1 MSPLGTLESP
11 PRTEQGLDMS
21 KADADILSRPDV
33 AEIRQAHDAVQAD
46 FNAENESGPQDSTEG
61 QSDEGAE
68 LGASSQTQ
76 KNTKED
82 IIAEIAQTGDSLLRG
97 LGVVST
103 TTPVTPS
110 PPAPQPTAP
119 PISVPHTPQSPQAQ
133 PPQSRPTGHDDV
145 LDLRLGIVDQTRN
158 GRALADVAADARLG
172 AETNESRER
181 GRLKAIGHSL
191 WKMGTLKGIFRRH
204 YSNKAFAESVKSQDI
219 YKHIDAD
226 EQDRKQAKINA
237 VVRALEGNYSE
248 SMGEQ
253 RRELSKDSQL
263 YKDLTSYL
271 VEVTDTQRQCPT
283 EEEVEGEYQR
293 ILAEHPDE
301 LYGGGMITS
310 HNFYELVLKARG
322 ANVNRES
329 VVHAIE
335 NMPIIMAESRLESNE
350 NLRRDRTEKILDWVD
365 SQGKKNKLL
374 SAAISIAPETAVT
387 LGITAAA
394 TLLGLGRDSLIRN
407 AGRLVF
413 FGVGGATVGAM
424 RARRAARQQIRQH
437 RVERTLGLQYD
448 LNDKNREKL
457 EELRY
462 ETKPYSEMV
471 KAIYDTVDQEKITQG
486 GDEALKAALLAIAE
500 VQERRGFF
508 EKGYDVIGFTEGLER
523 EGEISEFENA
533 RKYAFN
539 VLSPLVRSL
548 DADTCNRLGIPHGA
562 ELKKSIKH
570 FGQEIWQVIQNNI
583 DDVKKLEN
591 GYVNSKALGGAAMG
605 GFFATAGTLVVGEAV
620 DIVKSHFS
628 GISAGNLSQ
637 SPMVDQ
643 YNGVKMNGGYH
654 MVPDRDGLQMGN
666 YDIQD
671 ANGNVVVDNLKY
683 DPSTGFDGDSLT
695 KLHGGEF
702 NVTVGHHAAETTTQ
716 QVSIGDYINKHP
728 TEFQKLN
735 VQWMDN
741 DTAQFDLNEQ
751 GMRLTSNPDGSIT
764 LGQVMT
770 EYGSSHGGSGINM
783 TDPSYT
789 AVDMAFKQPDGS
801 FAHHVLNIKQGDQIP
816 DQWKPFFQE
825 RGDGTWVFNG
835 GEGSYASLG
844 KLDGD
849 KFYSAAAIPNGT
861 GEVPM
866 VTDTIET
873 SPEHVTTEL
882 KGPDHD
888 SGLAVGIVGVPGRR
902 GLSKA
907 KQEYR
912 SYYGGYEAAT
922 EEWRQQM
929 ITDRTPELRRDPNA
943 RISLREGLQWH
954 HDLTRRKDPEYA
966 DYIKGL
972 VGTMPNL
979 ASLDANTDTVVPIL
993 VGANFEHDN
1002 IYRTLSL
1009 YAEMPDDWK
1018 AKTQLVL
1025 HVNWIDSKEN
1035 DPIEKAK
1042 IDKTRSEVLRAIR
1055 DFPGLNIS
1063 QFESIWSQE
1072 KLDRG
1077 EYGDRL
1083 IAHAAQQLVDVCMAA
1098 AYQGVQDGR
1107 IPEDHDILLWKGD
1120 ADARGM
1126 SRFAGPRMTK
1136 EFKDHPEADAFSG
1149 GVRWGTET
1157 YKDLP
1162 GLGFV
1167 LNFMEVY
1174 RIAAQR
1180 AHIKGFQSTFGVNGG
1195 ARMST
1200 FAGIGGIGHYT
1211 NQKQSP
1217 PDDGWGDRMF
1227 AARNPNLNGTASVY
1241 GASGGR
1247 NRANNDYHRHVGG
1260 ASIDTDASRF
1270 EKVYRNNE
1278 PITSIWGNVNS
1289 NGYQGRTT
1297 GLQAGQNNDDVR
1309 NRPDEVIDRIE
1320 YQMSDLI
1327 SHWTAEP
1334 AQVATAL
1341 AIMLPGPGDLGGKL
1355 AYYPIQ
1361 DENGKLIR
1369 DASGKVKFSLTPQGK
1384 KWLISRLQFNS
1395 KGQYD
1400 PYGDRQARQLYGTT
1414 VMRGSAGHRWSIPSK
1429 QSLSRMIA
1437 GRV

>member
-11 PRTEQGLDMS
+11 PRTEQDLDLS
-21 KADADILSRPDV
+21 KADADILSHPDI
-33 AEIRQAHDAVQAD
+33 AEIRQAHDAIQTD
-46 FNAENESGPQDSTEG
+46 FYAENGSNSQDSAEG

-68 LGASSQTQ
+68 LGASSETQ

-82 IIAEIAQTGDSLLRG
+82 IIAEIAQVGDSLLRG
-97 LGVVST
+97 LGTVST
-103 TTPVTPS
+103 TTPATPS
-110 PPAPQPTAP
+110 QPAPQPTAP
-119 PISVPHTPQSPQAQ
+119 HISVPHTPRSPQAQ

-237 VVRALEGNYSE
+237 VTRALAGHYSE
-248 SMGEQ
+248 SIGEQ

-322 ANVNRES
+322 ANINRES

-335 NMPIIMAESRLESNE
+335 NMPIIMAESRLESNK

-387 LGITAAA
+387 VGITAAA
-394 TLLGLGRDSLIRN
+394 TVLGLGRDSLIRN
-407 AGRLVF
+407 AGRVVF

-437 RVERTLGLQYD
+437 RVERTLGLQYN
-448 LNDKNREKL
+448 LSDKNRERL

-462 ETKPYSEMV
+462 ETKPYDEIA
-471 KAIYDTVDQEKITQG
+471 KAIYDTVDQEKIDQG
-486 GDEALKAALLAIAE
+486 GDEALKAALLAAAE
-500 VQERRGFF
+500 AQVRRGFF
-508 EKGYDVIGFTEGLER
+508 DRGYDVIDFEGLGK
-523 EGEISEFENA
+523 EGGISEFENA
-533 RKYAFN
+533 RKHAFN

-548 DADTCNRLGIPHGA
+548 DVDTCTRLGIPHGA
-562 ELKKSIKH
+562 ELKKIMSKEYI
-570 FGQEIWQVIQNNI
+570 GREIGRAIQSNI

-605 GFFATAGTLVVGEAV
+605 GFFAAAGTLVVGEAV

-628 GISAGNLSQ
+628 SISAGSVSG

-695 KLHGGEF
+695 KLHDGGF
-702 NVTVGHHAAETTTQ
+702 DMAVGHHAAETTTQ

-770 EYGSSHGGSGINM
+770 EHGSSHGGSEINM
-783 TDPSYT
+783 TDPSHV
-789 AVDMAFKQPDGS
+789 AVDMAFMQPDGT
-801 FAHHVLNIKQGDQIP
+801 FAHHVLDIKQGDQIP

-825 RGDGTWVFNG
+825 KADGTWVFNG

-849 KFYSAAAIPNGT
+849 KFYSAAAIPNGD
-861 GEVPM
+861 GEVPT
-866 VTDTIET
+866 VTDTVET
-873 SPEHVTTEL
+873 SPAHVTTEL

-888 SGLAVGIVGVPGRR
+888 SGLAVGAVGVPGRR
-902 GLSKA
+902 GLTVAERPIVPPYGSPYGSENGYGNEGISEREVSDMVRERSPRLISNPDAILRPEEELDWYKSELTKRHGSEQVKKFEDAIDNSKELSEMPIDLEVLVTIPVA
-907 KQEYR
+907 AAQEADTI
-912 SYYGGYEAAT
+912 YE
-922 EEWRQQM
+922 
-929 ITDRTPELRRDPNA
+929 
-943 RISLREGLQWH
+943 
-954 HDLTRRKDPEYA
+954 
-966 DYIKGL
+966 
-972 VGTMPNL
+972 
-979 ASLDANTDTVVPIL
+979 
-993 VGANFEHDN
+993 
-1002 IYRTLSL
+1002 TLSL
-1009 YAEMPDDWK
+1009 YAKQSSESLK
-1018 AKTQLVL
+1018 KSLVL
-1025 HVNWIDSKEN
+1025 LNLNWLDEAMTDADKRDAIEKCRQEIQRARNDFPDLKIATVENEYNAQKARETGGVIGYAVSDLVDTALLALQRRMKSGMDQNHEVLILRNDADPEGVSRNYLENYQKALN
-1035 DPIEKAK
+1035 DPKNKSIDVFKGVTRFGSKWAEKYPGFALASNFAASLSIMLSSRGMPATGGANFAIKASTYAAIGGLGGLTRTGAGSDDGAIGRRIRLARWGIGVFPHGSLSQSTMLPNGEKVDYRAVAAHVTGAVVDTNPSRLVPYYIQGRSYTEAWGSDFTSGNGVYRDRADGMTVTPDGESEIKKDYGTQFKAIENT
-1042 IDKTRSEVLRAIR
+1042 ITSELRWNSN
-1055 DFPGLNIS
+1055 D
-1063 QFESIWSQE
+1063 
-1072 KLDRG
+1072 
-1077 EYGDRL
+1077 
-1083 IAHAAQQLVDVCMAA
+1083 
-1098 AYQGVQDGR
+1098 
-1107 IPEDHDILLWKGD
+1107 
-1120 ADARGM
+1120 DARRVLSVFFSQVPGAYTL
-1126 SRFAGPRMTK
+1126 SGELGSNNVRFQLTKAGKKYLK
-1136 EFKDHPEADAFSG
+1136 E
-1149 GVRWGTET
+1149 
-1157 YKDLP
+1157 
-1162 GLGFV
+1162 
-1167 LNFMEVY
+1167 
-1174 RIAAQR
+1174 
-1180 AHIKGFQSTFGVNGG
+1180 
-1195 ARMST
+1195 
-1200 FAGIGGIGHYT
+1200 
-1211 NQKQSP
+1211 
-1217 PDDGWGDRMF
+1217 
-1227 AARNPNLNGTASVY
+1227 
-1241 GASGGR
+1241 
-1247 NRANNDYHRHVGG
+1247 
-1260 ASIDTDASRF
+1260 RF
-1270 EKVYRNNE
+1270 EKQSY
-1278 PITSIWGNVNS
+1278 
-1289 NGYQGRTT
+1289 
-1297 GLQAGQNNDDVR
+1297 
-1309 NRPDEVIDRIE
+1309 
-1320 YQMSDLI
+1320 
-1327 SHWTAEP
+1327 
-1334 AQVATAL
+1334 
-1341 AIMLPGPGDLGGKL
+1341 GK
-1355 AYYPIQ
+1355 
-1361 DENGKLIR
+1361 
-1369 DASGKVKFSLTPQGK
+1369 
-1384 KWLISRLQFNS
+1384 RLY

-1400 PYGDRQARQLYGTT
+1400 GLSGRIAPLI
-1414 VMRGSAGHRWSIPSK
+1414 SPSK
-1429 QSLSRMIA
+1429 MH
-1437 GRV
+1437 

>member
-1 MSPLGTLESP
+1 MSPVAAPERPPLNSNSLSDAAVDAEFAAMVDANPEEPTRSGDFDAVLAMHPELADLGEMNETNLGELEQPAGHDEEVEEQLAQLQTNLTP
-11 PRTEQGLDMS
+11 PSTPAAPSSATPPTPPPTPVHPMPTVPGTPDTPHREPANDEPLSIVVVDRSVDAKKMARALAEQR
-21 KADADILSRPDV
+21 LSEEAHEGGRLKRFTRAMWRNGV
-33 AEIRQAHDAVQAD
+33 AHEWYRQKYIRQAH
-46 FNAENESGPQDSTEG
+46 E
-61 QSDEGAE
+61 
-68 LGASSQTQ
+68 
-76 KNTKED
+76 
-82 IIAEIAQTGDSLLRG
+82 EIVHHQ
-97 LGVVST
+97 
-103 TTPVTPS
+103 
-110 PPAPQPTAP
+110 
-119 PISVPHTPQSPQAQ
+119 
-133 PPQSRPTGHDDV
+133 DV
-145 LDLRLGIVDQTRN
+145 LHDTGSS
-158 GRALADVAADARLG
+158 
-172 AETNESRER
+172 ES
-181 GRLKAIGHSL
+181 A
-191 WKMGTLKGIFRRH
+191 
-204 YSNKAFAESVKSQDI
+204 
-219 YKHIDAD
+219 
-226 EQDRKQAKINA
+226 RKQAEDYLFKRFQAGDGYISKR
-237 VVRALEGNYSE
+237 VGDEG
-248 SMGEQ
+248 GEQ
-253 RRELSKDSQL
+253 LSVLDDNSQL
-263 YKDLTSYL
+263 GKDLKKLIQDATHDRTMSADAITAKYNEIIDSYRSGDGNEL
-271 VEVTDTQRQCPT
+271 FGAGEV
-283 EEEVEGEYQR
+283 
-293 ILAEHPDE
+293 
-301 LYGGGMITS
+301 TS
-310 HNFYELVLKARG
+310 HNIHTIVEKMRGIGLHGESLIHAVQQMRVISGESRSASRTEAHYKGADKAIEWLGKKKWLANSFAPEAIATGVALGYGIILSTRG
-322 ANVNRES
+322 A
-329 VVHAIE
+329 
-335 NMPIIMAESRLESNE
+335 
-350 NLRRDRTEKILDWVD
+350 
-365 SQGKKNKLL
+365 
-374 SAAISIAPETAVT
+374 
-387 LGITAAA
+387 
-394 TLLGLGRDSLIRN
+394 
-407 AGRLVF
+407 
-413 FGVGGATVGAM
+413 
-424 RARRAARQQIRQH
+424 
-437 RVERTLGLQYD
+437 
-448 LNDKNREKL
+448 
-457 EELRY
+457 
-462 ETKPYSEMV
+462 
-471 KAIYDTVDQEKITQG
+471 
-486 GDEALKAALLAIAE
+486 ALKAAGFALPGVLGAGLGALRGRKIAKDEIAQHESDAEFGRVFSETDKRRKRLEENAMRDRKTALELIKSLQTASTKEALDEGGDDALEAALKALAEARIRQGLYDKGQVVLTWSDETKRDEEAFLLTKARAESAISIQKKLDSLTAE
-500 VQERRGFF
+500 DRTRLNFADNVSVDDVLTRDEYEPLFCEQLLENIHTTDKERRKYVRDRMIGHAA
-508 EKGYDVIGFTEGLER
+508 IGFVTSLGLTV
-523 EGEISEFENA
+523 GGS
-533 RKYAFN
+533 
-539 VLSPLVRSL
+539 VL
-548 DADTCNRLGIPHGA
+548 A
-562 ELKKSIKH
+562 EHLFS
-570 FGQEIWQVIQNNI
+570 
-583 DDVKKLEN
+583 
-591 GYVNSKALGGAAMG
+591 GGSG
-605 GFFATAGTLVVGEAV
+605 GF
-620 DIVKSHFS
+620 
-628 GISAGNLSQ
+628 SQ
-637 SPMVDQ
+637 SAMADQ
-643 YNGVKMNGGYH
+643 YNGVKMSSDYH
-654 MVPDRDGLQMGN
+654 MVPDREGLQMGN

-671 ANGNVVVDNLKY
+671 SHGNVVVDNLKY
-683 DPSTGFDGDSLT
+683 DPSTGFSNTPDTPGGESSLD
-695 KLHGGEF
+695 KLHHAGFGMRID
-702 NVTVGHHAAETTTQ
+702 HHAAETTTQ
-716 QVSIGDYINKHP
+716 QVSISDYINKHP
-728 TEFQKLN
+728 TEFQKLDMR
-735 VQWMDN
+735 WMDN
-741 DTAQFDLNEQ
+741 DTPQFDLNEQ

-770 EYGSSHGGSGINM
+770 EHGSSHGGSEINM
-783 TDPSYT
+783 TDPSHV
-789 AVDMAFKQPDGS
+789 AVDMAFKQPDGT
-801 FAHHVLNIKQGDQIP
+801 FAHHVLDIKQGDQIP

-825 RGDGTWVFNG
+825 KSDGTWVFNG
-835 GEGSYASLG
+835 GEDSYASLG

-849 KFYSAAAIPNGT
+849 KFYSAAAIPNG
-861 GEVPM
+861 GGAVPT

-873 SPEHVTTEL
+873 SPAHVTTEL
-882 KGPDHD
+882 KGPNHN
-888 SGLAVGIVGVPGRR
+888 SGLAIGVVGTLGTK

-907 KQEYR
+907 ERVPPPPEYR
-912 SYYGGYEAAT
+912 PTYGGYETAT

-929 ITDRTPELRRDPNA
+929 ITDRIPELRRDPNA

-979 ASLDANTDTVVPIL
+979 ASLDANTDTIVPIL
-993 VGANFEHDN
+993 VGANFEYDN

-1083 IAHAAQQLVDVCMAA
+1083 IAHAAQQLVDVSMVA

-1157 YKDLP
+1157 YKELP

-1180 AHIKGFQSTFGVNGG
+1180 THIKGFQSTFGVNGG

-1241 GASGGR
+1241 GASGR
-1247 NRANNDYHRHVGG
+1247 QNKRANNDYHRHVGG

-1361 DENGKLIR
+1361 DKEGKLIR
-1369 DASGKVKFSLTPQGK
+1369 DANGKVKFSLTPQGK
-1384 KWLISRLQFNS
+1384 KWLISRLQFNA